1 MIIQAEKKEKKIF
14 LILCV
19 MRSGSTYL
27 TTLLNKFPEISSDYE
42 FQWKPTFR
50 TFTNLHKII
59 PSFRAD
65 VKVMMEKSF
74 EDKNTPIIGSKVVFS
89 GSRKYSRLDFT
100 DLGIAINKD
109 IKIIYLKRRPKDIV
123 LSMIKNQGHN
133 IKKTS
138 DFSKE
143 KNIILESIKDDN
155 IENQSLK
162 KFEFN
167 INILINNFLAIK
179 QNQKNIKKFC
189 EKHKN
194 YIEIKYEDLV
204 CTTKPELERLCQF
217 LGENYDP
224 EMLQFQKVARSS
236 VPDYKVA
243 WHGATR
249 EPLNR
254 QSVKRWERDLSDDEV
269 SLIEWAVGDDLAE
282 LGYSLSRS
290 DKAPT
295 LEAKKYYKQAK
306 RKFRFENLLRN
317 FADKLISYFYT
328 GNIDYR
334 LN

>member
-1 MIIQAEKKEKKIF
+1 MIIQEEKKEKKIF

-143 KNIILESIKDDN
+143 KNIILESIKNDN

-194 YIEIKYEDLV
+194 YIEIKYEDINENLIDIS
-204 CTTKPELERLCQF
+204 KF
-217 LGENYDP
+217 LGSDNN
-224 EMLQFQKVARSS
+224 K
-236 VPDYKVA
+236 
-243 WHGATR
+243 GAI
-249 EPLNR
+249 
-254 QSVKRWERDLSDDEV
+254 DE
-269 SLIEWAVGDDLAE
+269 II
-282 LGYSLSRS
+282 
-290 DKAPT
+290 
-295 LEAKKYYKQAK
+295 KK
-306 RKFRFENLLRN
+306 
-317 FADKLISYFYT
+317 
-328 GNIDYR
+328 
-334 LN
+334 